1 MGRKQKYYNNKKDVT
16 DFPNEVCTIIMDGMS
31 KWNYD
36 SPIVPRRIRHSKDIK
51 EMPFFEYS
59 PNGALV
65 VGLDIKFMFLMDAL
79 IGGTSSKMNKTLDL
93 ILRILDILRE
103 KKLLP
108 NSNRRRVLNLQF
120 DNCGVNKNYLVFVLA
135 SMLVYSNQFT
145 IVYVDY
151 MHVGHTHEDIDQ

>member
-1 MGRKQKYYNNKKDVT
+1 
-16 DFPNEVCTIIMDGMS
+16 
-31 KWNYD
+31 
-36 SPIVPRRIRHSKDIK
+36 
-51 EMPFFEYS
+51 MPFFEYS
-59 PNGALV
+59 PDGALV
-65 VGLDIKFMFLMDAL
+65 AGLDTKFMFLTDAL
-79 IGGTSSKMNKTLDL
+79 IGGTDSGMNKTLDL

-145 IVYVDY
+145 AVNVDY
-151 MHVGHTHEDIDQ
+151 MHVGHTHEDIDQWFSVLK